1 MMRLRLPASLNHSR
15 LGYAY
20 ARGDADSD
28 GLPDAAE
35 YALGTDPTLPDTDGD
50 GVGDGVE
57 YPFSELPVS
66 DPCNGPLR
74 HRCSLREGIFLNGF
88 EE

>member
-1 MMRLRLPASLNHSR
+1 VDP

-20 ARGDADSD
+20 WRGDADFD

-35 YALGTDPTLPDTDGD
+35 YVLGTDPSLPDTDGD
-50 GVGDGVE
+50 GVNDGIE
-57 YPFSELPVS
+57 YPFADLPAS
-66 DPCNGPLR
+66 DPCDGPLR
-74 HRCSLREGIFLNGF
+74 HRCALKESIFRHGF